1 MRFIFNILSVAAFAC
16 LGFFFYIIIKGSL
29 ETPTYTGPIDTAT
42 VTAVVDQ
49 GPNVPDEAQAAFTS
63 GQKLFKQ
70 NCSSCHKLQGK
81 LVGPALAGVEQKY
94 ADEPKWLYAW
104 IKNSSKLIKQKDEKA
119 LAIWN
124 EYNQS
129 VMTAFPQLSDDQ
141 IGEILTYIKYGV

>member
-16 LGFFFYIIIKGSL
+16 LGFFFYLIIKGSF
-29 ETPTYTGPIDTAT
+29 EAPAYTGLSDTST

-49 GPNVPDEAQAAFTS
+49 GPNVPSEAQAAFTS
-63 GQKLFKQ
+63 GEKLFKQ
-70 NCSSCHKLQGK
+70 NCSSCHKLKGK
-81 LVGPALAGVEQKY
+81 LVGPPLEGVEEKY
-94 ADEPKWLYAW
+94 TDDPEWLYTW

-141 IGEILTYIKYGV
+141 IGKILTYIKYGV

>member
-16 LGFFFYIIIKGSL
+16 LGFFFYIIVKGSL
-29 ETPTYTGPIDTAT
+29 EAPAYTGPSDTST

-94 ADEPKWLYAW
+94 ADDPEWLYAW

-129 VMTAFPQLSDDQ
+129 VMTAFPQLSNDQ
-141 IGEILTYIKYGV
+141 IGAILTYIKYGV